1 MIPMHNADN
10 DDVDVFRAGGW
21 TREQLIEMNR
31 GFVEAMS
38 RAMSTDT
45 AEPSKGTP
53 AGFLGAPRPKN
64 TA

>member
-1 MIPMHNADN
+1 MRNADD

-38 RAMSTDT
+38 RAMLTGT
-45 AEPSKGTP
+45 AEPSKGTL
-53 AGFLGAPRPKN
+53 AGFPGATRPKN
-64 TA
+64 TS